1 MGKFKS
7 VSSYSSVQLMLSNM
21 LKNGVDQIIETEK
34 TMADNPELYKEAFQQ
49 FIKTNQ

>member
-21 LKNGVDQIIETEK
+21 LKNGVDQIIEAEK